1 MVSTKERFGEEFC
14 LICTYNLI
22 KRKNVPTPRHKFR
35 FYCIN
40 SNNTYKKCMAQKEK
54 TVVL

>member
-40 SNNTYKKCMAQKEK
+40 SKNTYKKCMAQKEK
-54 TVVL
+54 TVAL